1 MSYRRVIVTTLDD
14 MHVMPFLLMVVQ
26 IISVLVGVVQIQM
39 QENQMRW
46 IILILVYQSIKV
58 QGEKQDSLDDVLD
71 LVKDIAQQVEALKTH
86 KSILKDN
93 ILQNN

>member
-26 IISVLVGVVQIQM
+26 IISVLVGVAQIQM

-46 IILILVYQSIKV
+46 IILILVYQSINLSKYK
-58 QGEKQDSLDDVLD
+58 GE
-71 LVKDIAQQVEALKTH
+71 TR
-86 KSILKDN
+86 
-93 ILQNN
+93 

>member
-26 IISVLVGVVQIQM
+26 LISVLVGVVQIQM

-58 QGEKQDSLDDVLD
+58 QGRNKIV
-71 LVKDIAQQVEALKTH
+71 
-86 KSILKDN
+86 
-93 ILQNN
+93 

>member
-26 IISVLVGVVQIQM
+26 IISVLVGVAQIQM

-46 IILILVYQSIKV
+46 IILILVYQSINLSKYR
-58 QGEKQDSLDDVLD
+58 GE
-71 LVKDIAQQVEALKTH
+71 TR
-86 KSILKDN
+86 
-93 ILQNN
+93 